1 MTKKTRIIFTI
12 ISIILILFVTIP
24 RVHAVGTV
32 DDVISDADNFLNLGD
47 NTAGKISEENIL
59 NTSQLLYNILMVIGI
74 IVAVTWGIILG
85 IKFVTGALGDKAEL
99 IIYVFGCIVIFGAT
113 TIWKLVV
120 NIAKDF

>member
-32 DDVISDADNFLNLGD
+32 DDVVSDADNFLNLGD

-85 IKFVTGALGDKAEL
+85 IKFVTGALGDKAEVKQQL
-99 IIYVFGCIVIFGAT
+99 IIDLFYERNCMYEKIKGFI
-113 TIWKLVV
+113 
-120 NIAKDF
+120 